1 MAGKAYIGTSGWNY
15 KSWRNS
21 FYGDIPQN
29 KWLRFCAERFS
40 AIEVNGTFYRLQEKS
55 TFKKWRDQTPADFP
69 FAIKGHRYVTHN
81 KKLLDVEESVIR
93 CRESASPLGK
103 RLAAVV
109 WQLPAFLK
117 KDVERLQKF
126 LKNLRLW
133 QSTRHAIEF
142 RHKSWFDDEIAE
154 CLKRHAVA
162 LCMSDAPDW
171 PMWEKVTTD
180 LVYIRL
186 HGHTRKYA
194 SSYSKAALEK
204 WATRIR
210 RWLQENR
217 AVHVYFDNDAEGAAP
232 RNALTL
238 LEMLRSSGHELL

>member
-1 MAGKAYIGTSGWNY
+1 MVSKAYIGTSGWNY

-21 FYGDIPQN
+21 FYGDIPQRN
-29 KWLRFCAERFS
+29 WLRFCAERFT

-55 TFKKWRDQTPADFP
+55 TFKKWSDETPEDFL

-81 KKLLDVEESVIR
+81 KKLHDVEEPVIR
-93 CRESASPLGK
+93 CRDSASPLRK

-117 KDVERLQKF
+117 KDMQRLETFVKT
-126 LKNLRLW
+126 LRHW
-133 QSTRHAIEF
+133 KSTRHAIEF
-142 RHKSWFDDEIAE
+142 RHKSWFDNEVAE
-154 CLKRHAVA
+154 CLERHAVA
-162 LCMSDAPDW
+162 VCMSDAPDW
-171 PMWEKVTTD
+171 PMWEQVTTD

-210 RWLQENR
+210 RWLQENC

-238 LEMLRSSGHELL
+238 LKMLRLSKAPR